1 MAVYAIYAFCRQ
13 ADDTVDADEPIAIK
27 KEKLDQLEEALISFT
42 DGQTADHP
50 MWRALRDVFDRFD
63 MDVSPFFD
71 QIEGQRRDLD
81 FKEIMDMDDLK
92 AYSYYVAGSVGL
104 MLLPILANQ
113 DAITPD
119 LRDSAVSLGI
129 AMQLT
134 NILRDVGEDYRDNH
148 RVYLPSDRLAAHD
161 VYLDIIMKKGPDQ
174 AFITMWEEIAQESE
188 AAYDSFI
195 AAIDQFDS
203 DCQLAV
209 LTSANV
215 YRGILDSVRAQNYDC
230 INRRNYVS
238 ELKMVQLVLES
249 KKQLKKKK

>member
-1 MAVYAIYAFCRQ
+1 
-13 ADDTVDADEPIAIK
+13 
-27 KEKLDQLEEALISFT
+27 
-42 DGQTADHP
+42 
-50 MWRALRDVFDRFD
+50 
-63 MDVSPFFD
+63 
-71 QIEGQRRDLD
+71 
-81 FKEIMDMDDLK
+81 
-92 AYSYYVAGSVGL
+92 
-104 MLLPILANQ
+104 
-113 DAITPD
+113 
-119 LRDSAVSLGI
+119 
-129 AMQLT
+129 
-134 NILRDVGEDYRDNH
+134 
-148 RVYLPSDRLAAHD
+148 
-161 VYLDIIMKKGPDQ
+161 MKKGPDQ

-238 ELKMVQLVLES
+238 ELKMVQLVLEI